1 VFASPDEPT
10 SPVSHIGPWIDRM
23 GLILAGLLVMN
34 LLSKS
39 APH

>member
-1 VFASPDEPT
+1 MGFSRKLDAPAL
-10 SPVSHIGPWIDRM
+10 GGM